1 MTIQVRAQLNGGAQQ
16 TGAVTVAD
24 GDVVQLSLASAAGL
38 GPLLWEIYSHPTD
51 EAGAG
56 YALPLPS
63 GWTDGPDGHSYF
75 YEGTTPPT
83 FTIPSAP
90 YWGKILVRC
99 TPGGDALAADTSLV
113 LTMLSPLGLE
123 DVAPLET
130 IQADAYRTWMRAFQN
145 DLRLLGAGSAGT
157 PYASTPAA
165 VASSGKSGASGDY
178 ARGDHV
184 HAGVASVAATGKAGI
199 TGAATLSAGKGVT
212 LTQVSND
219 IEIASTGGGGVPG
232 AIAFAPDVVTDEDAH
247 SYQTWA
253 EVRTVA
259 LSTSAPLRVRVKGV
273 ATTSGTTGPDDFRHV
288 TFVADDPA
296 SSLTFTEGVE
306 LRGPSFDGEMSVTST
321 ATTTV
326 ALQYDENAAGV
337 FRNVRLSGDTRG
349 LITATTDASLRFENV
364 AIGNHTFE
372 STTASTVN
380 VYTPGSEWVDA
391 EQFFGSSGATY
402 EFKRNQDTTGEPDLS
417 ALTATYTK
425 VSTPYVG
432 AVRPTLPAACL
443 VRFRLDDAAGTT
455 TINNSG
461 NGTAFSLGT
470 RTGAGSE
477 TFGCPG
483 PFGDSLLVVG
493 VRYFND
499 ASGGITYQPSATNF
513 SASCWVTFK
522 KNPALGG
529 ANFVS
534 LFGKLNATDS
544 TFALGFDLNLGE
556 FKCKVGAGGTDTT
569 STGQP
574 LMVGERHL
582 LTMTYDGSNIRLYQS
597 GVLVQT
603 TAKTGALDWS
613 NTHSWVV
620 GNAGAGGAIFLL
632 DEVRFLNTVQTLA
645 EIKAEYNEGAFNG
658 AIGSLSAVPSRGV
671 VASLEWT
678 ATAGVYTIVSSQNVA
693 GVTGY
698 DYGSGTNS
706 LKVTLASGVTN
717 GIAHATAD
725 PDWVNTFHIDP
736 AGPVMVSSSE
746 VRVDYR
752 NKADTQISPADGA
765 GTLTVFGDL

>member
-1 MTIQVRAQLNGGAQQ
+1 MGILETLLQRVGSLSKSGSAKL
-16 TGAVTVAD
+16 V
-24 GDVVQLSLASAAGL
+24 GDV
-38 GPLLWEIYSHPTD
+38 
-51 EAGAG
+51 
-56 YALPLPS
+56 
-63 GWTDGPDGHSYF
+63 
-75 YEGTTPPT
+75 
-83 FTIPSAP
+83 
-90 YWGKILVRC
+90 
-99 TPGGDALAADTSLV
+99 
-113 LTMLSPLGLE
+113 
-123 DVAPLET
+123 
-130 IQADAYRTWMRAFQN
+130 
-145 DLRLLGAGSAGT
+145 
-157 PYASTPAA
+157 
-165 VASSGKSGASGDY
+165 
-178 ARGDHV
+178 
-184 HAGVASVAATGKAGI
+184 
-199 TGAATLSAGKGVT
+199 TLSAGSNIT
-212 LTQVSND
+212 LTQTDQD

-306 LRGPSFDGEMSVTST
+306 LRGPGFDGEMSVTST

-349 LITATTDASLRFENV
+349 LITATTDANLRFENV

-372 STTASTVN
+372 SATASTVN
-380 VYTPGSEWVDA
+380 VYTPGSEWVDT

-432 AVRPTLPAACL
+432 AVRPDLPAACL

-461 NGTAFSLGT
+461 NGTAFSLNT
-470 RTGAGSE
+470 RSGAGSE

-493 VRYFND
+493 IRYFNGT
-499 ASGGITYQPSATNF
+499 GGQTYQPSVTNF

-522 KNPALGG
+522 KNPALGA

-534 LFGKLNATDS
+534 LFGKKNGTDS

-556 FKCKVGAGGTDTT
+556 FKCKVGAGSVDTT

-582 LTMTYDGSNIRLYQS
+582 LTMTYDGANVRLYQN

-603 TAKTGALDWS
+603 TAKTGTLDWD
-613 NTHSWVV
+613 NAQPWIV
-620 GNAGAGGAIFLL
+620 GNAGATGAIFLL
-632 DEVRFLNTVQTLA
+632 EEVRFLNTVQTLS
-645 EIKAEYNEGAFNG
+645 EIKAEYSAGAFNG

-678 ATAGVYTIVSSQNVA
+678 ATAGVYTIVSSQNIA

-706 LKVTLASGVTN
+706 LKVTLASGVAN
-717 GIAHATAD
+717 GVSHATAD

-736 AGPVMVSSSE
+736 AGPVMVSGTE
-746 VRVDYR
+746 IRVDYR